1 MPKITNIEILKYSSD
16 YGNKKVYGQP
26 LNVRSGIIVKI
37 YLSNNI
43 YGIGESYQSAYL
55 PEVSESFYLFIKDS
69 LINKKTE
76 DVNLILKLIN
86 IPFVSNSGFIRSL
99 ISAIEI
105 AICDANAKFYKLP
118 LYKYLNNEAK
128 NKTLELYASGG
139 STIFTPSE
147 IKEDALK
154 IKKSGF
160 KFYKMRIGYHPW
172 QVDKKRIQ
180 TAYSIFKNKTLM
192 LDAIMGTLNKW
203 NFKDLKKKINFFNSL
218 KLKWIEEPL
227 HPNKIIDYSKIK
239 KISKND
245 IAIGE
250 SFTHLEEFANAINSR
265 SADIFQPDVTQLGF
279 QSLFRIHKI
288 LLKSKKKTV
297 LHIWGSNISL
307 LANLH
312 FAIASQKINL
322 IEYPIVKLKL
332 LNNDLKNIIKIEN
345 GTILLKNNIKG
356 LGLNLDNI
364 KLKKFKFVKK
374 SGFKI

>member
-1 MPKITNIEILKYSSD
+1 MPKITNIEVFKYSSE

-26 LNVRSGIIVKI
+26 LNVRSGVIVKI
-37 YLSNNI
+37 ILSNSI

-55 PEVSESFYLFIKDS
+55 PEVSENFYLFIRDS

-76 DVNLILKLIN
+76 DLDIILKSIN
-86 IPFVSNSGFIRSL
+86 IPFASNSGFIRSL

-118 LYKYLNNEAK
+118 LYKFLNNNAK
-128 NKTLELYASGG
+128 NKTINLYASGG
-139 STIFTPSE
+139 SAIYNPNQ
-147 IKEDALK
+147 IKKDASK
-154 IKKSGF
+154 IKKCGF
-160 KFYKMRIGYHPW
+160 KFYKMRLGYYPW
-172 QVDKKRIQ
+172 RVDKKRIL
-180 TAYSIFKNKTLM
+180 TAYSIFSDKNLM

-203 NFKDLKKKINFFNSL
+203 SLEDIKKKINFFNSL

-227 HPNKIIDYSKIK
+227 HPNKIIDYSKLK

-250 SFTHLEEFANAINSR
+250 SFTNCYEFYNALKFK
-265 SADIFQPDVTQLGF
+265 SADIFQPDVTQVGF
-279 QSLFRIHKI
+279 RT
-288 LLKSKKKTV
+288 LLKIHEVLNKLKKKTV

-312 FAIASQKINL
+312 CAIAAREINL
-322 IEYPIVKLKL
+322 IEYPMVKLKL
-332 LNNDLKNIIKIEN
+332 LENDLKDIVDIKNGIISLN
-345 GTILLKNNIKG
+345 DNIKG
-356 LGLNLDNI
+356 LGLNVDKY
-364 KLKKFKFVKK
+364 KLKKFKFLKK